1 MNDFQRF
8 LESQRRAQRGAPA
21 GPGAFLARA
30 VGMVAAVGVLAI
42 SLIFGAFVI
51 TTLLAIG
58 LVGAI
63 ALRVWLWWQE
73 RKFQASGATRGPHTA
88 PRPPPR
94 NRGKDGDVVEGE
106 FEVLHEDGDDP
117 GHPGA

>member
-8 LESQRRAQRGAPA
+8 LQSQRQAQGGAPA

-51 TTLLAIG
+51 TAILAIG

-63 ALRVWLWWQE
+63 ALRVWFWWKQ
-73 RKFQASGATRGPHTA
+73 RKFRASGAHGGHG

-94 NRGKDGDVVEGE
+94 AGDGDVVEGE
-106 FEVLHEDGDDP
+106 FEVVEEPGDDP
-117 GHPGA
+117 RRPRP